1 MLKPAF
7 GMIVFLLGTLI
18 VAIMLALM
26 IPALKKTSGSTSGGV
41 FGPSPVKTESVE
53 DKTNEMLD
61 EIQNMRNQS
70 IEYNKE
76 VQKEGY

>member
-26 IPALKKTSGSTSGGV
+26 IPALKRTSGGA

>member
-7 GMIVFLLGTLI
+7 GMITFLLGTLI

-26 IPALKKTSGSTSGGV
+26 IPALKKTTDSTL
-41 FGPSPVKTESVE
+41 GPSSVKTESVE
-53 DKTNEMLD
+53 EKSNEMID
-61 EIQNMRNQS
+61 EIQNMRNQA

-76 VQKEGY
+76 VKEEGY